1 MYDMHKTINATLL
14 LAALALITVRPP
26 FAGGHIKPGEELP
39 LPEMTLEQMDGVRA
53 TIKKFENYSDDE
65 LLAIM
70 ARLPNEY
77 GRLSSEQ
84 TTGDTGV
91 LVLAHGFHG
100 EGFEQFK
107 ETFKATMN
115 RYPTTYGFGL
125 AVMDSSHLQAA
136 TDSLQNSGVKRIV
149 LMPASAAENSSMVRQ
164 WQYAFGMI
172 DEPSYLD
179 IPRVVSD
186 VRFVWAPSPI
196 PHEIVGEILRDH
208 AKASS
213 REPAN
218 ELVVIMGHGPSDP
231 ADNTL
236 ELAVLDKHAA
246 MIKREVGF
254 ADVRVANVQDDAPVE
269 ERAANVTRIRGWIS
283 EAKAHG
289 QDVIVITTVLTA
301 AGVLK
306 KLQKDVEDLGVTFN
320 PTGVMIHPRFSDWL
334 EFAIQ
339 ESIESTS

>member
-1 MYDMHKTINATLL
+1 MHKAIHATL
-14 LAALALITVRPP
+14 ALALIASQAAYS
-26 FAGGHIKPGEELP
+26 AGPIEPGEKFSR
-39 LPEMTLEQMDGVRA
+39 PEMTQEQMDGVRA
-53 TIKKFENYSDDE
+53 TIKRYANYSDDE
-65 LLAIM
+65 LLDIM
-70 ARLPNEY
+70 TRLTNEH

-107 ETFKATMN
+107 NTFKATTN

-136 TDSLQNSGVKRIV
+136 TDSLQDSGVKRIV
-149 LMPASAAENSSMVRQ
+149 LMPASTAANSSMVRQ

-172 DEPSYLD
+172 AEPSFLD

-186 VRFVWAPSPI
+186 AGFVWAPSPV
-196 PHEIVGEILRDH
+196 PHPIIGEILRDH
-208 AKASS
+208 AKAFS

-218 ELVVIMGHGPSDP
+218 EFLVIIGHGPSDP

-236 ELAVLDKHAA
+236 ELVVLDKHAA

-254 ADVRVANVQDDAPVE
+254 ADVRVGNVQDDSPEE

-301 AGVLK
+301 AGVLQ
-306 KLQKDVEDLGVTFN
+306 KLQKDVEDLGVRFN
-320 PTGVMIHPRFSDWL
+320 PTGVMTHPRFSDWL
-334 EFAIQ
+334 EYAIQ
-339 ESIESTS
+339 ESIAST